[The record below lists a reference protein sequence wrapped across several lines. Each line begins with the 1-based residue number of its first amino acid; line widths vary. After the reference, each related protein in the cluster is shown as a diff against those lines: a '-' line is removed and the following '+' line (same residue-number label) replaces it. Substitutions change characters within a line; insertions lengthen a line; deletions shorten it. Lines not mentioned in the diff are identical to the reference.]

1 MYEFPCPSPVTVAL
15 RLAAGGVELR
25 AEQRDTATVEI
36 VPSDESDA
44 ATEAASQTRVE
55 LAGDILSIK
64 TPEGTGWMPWRAPR
78 IRVYVKVP
86 TGSSVDL
93 RAAATDVICHGEW
106 SEVRLNTASGDAYV
120 ERVTGDLSANA
131 ASGDVRAIDVGG
143 KLSVKTASGDVSAQR
158 VADAASVTT
167 ASGNVQLEEVG
178 GDVSVKSAS
187 GNTSVRAAR
196 RGTLR
201 VNSVAGDVSVGVVS
215 GTGVWLDLHS
225 VFGNTRSDLD
235 VTAAAGGSRHE
246 LTVHVRT
253 VSGRIDVHR
262 LTERAS
268 A

>member
-1 MYEFPCPSPVTVAL
+1 MYEFPCPRPITVDI

-25 AEQRDTATVEI
+25 AEPRETATVEA
-36 VPSDESDA
+36 VPMDESDGAQA
-44 ATEAASQTRVE
+44 AADQTRVE
-55 LAGDILSIK
+55 LAGDTLVIAA
-64 TPEGTGWMPWRAPR
+64 PEGSGWMLWRAPR
-78 IRVYVKVP
+78 IRIFARVP
-86 TGSSVDL
+86 TGSKVRL
-93 RAAATDVICHGEW
+93 RAAATDVTCHGEW
-106 SEVRLNTASGDAYV
+106 AEVKLNTASGDAYV

-131 ASGDVRAIDVGG
+131 ASGDVRVIDVGG

-167 ASGNVQLEEVG
+167 ASGNVQLDEVG

-187 GNTSVRAAR
+187 GNTSVGAAR

-235 VTAAAGGSRHE
+235 VTGEAGGSRHD
-246 LTVHVRT
+246 LTINVRT
-253 VSGRIDVHR
+253 VSGQIDVHR